1 LVATA
6 RAGRS
11 SALGVPD
18 SAEKILITHAH
29 LPSALELLR
38 EAFLTNPAHV
48 YFTPNEKR
56 RRHIQ

>member
-1 LVATA
+1 
-6 RAGRS
+6 
-11 SALGVPD
+11 VPD